1 MKIRKDIL
9 RIAIIVIILANMGII
24 LNLFSSSENS
34 FLCSSLDDCNV
45 VRGSEYSILMGV
57 ELEKIGLL
65 GFSLL
70 AISYIFSTKTLDYR
84 LTLGLSFLG
93 ALFAIYLIYVQLFL
107 VGNICYNCMLIDF
120 LAIVLFVLLFIE
132 KSAVSISVSMSASQA
147 EEAGSIPARRISKS
161 KKRK

>member
-1 MKIRKDIL
+1 MKIRKGIL
-9 RIAIIVIILANMGII
+9 RIVIILVILLNMGII

-45 VRGSEYSILMGV
+45 VRGSEYSILMRV

-70 AISYIFSTKTLDYR
+70 TNSYIFLNKPLDYR
-84 LTLGLSFLG
+84 LAIRLSFLG

-107 VGNICYNCMLIDF
+107 VGNICY
-120 LAIVLFVLLFIE
+120 
-132 KSAVSISVSMSASQA
+132 
-147 EEAGSIPARRISKS
+147 
-161 KKRK
+161 

>member
-1 MKIRKDIL
+1 MKIRKGIL
-9 RIAIIVIILANMGII
+9 RIVIILVILLNMGII

-34 FLCSSLDDCNV
+34 FLCNSVDDCNI
-45 VRGSEYSILMGV
+45 VRSSEYSKLMGV
-57 ELEKIGLL
+57 DLEKIGLF

-84 LTLGLSFLG
+84 LTLGLSFIG
-93 ALFAIYLIYVQLFL
+93 AVFAFYLIYVQLFL
-107 VGNICYNCMLIDF
+107 VGSICYNCMLIDS

-147 EEAGSIPARRISKS
+147 EEAGSIPARRISKL
-161 KKRK
+161 KKNR

>member
-1 MKIRKDIL
+1 MKIRKGIL
-9 RIAIIVIILANMGII
+9 RIVIILVILLNMGII

-34 FLCSSLDDCNV
+34 FLCNSVDDCNI
-45 VRGSEYSILMGV
+45 VRSSEYSKLMGV
-57 ELEKIGLL
+57 DLERIGLF

-84 LTLGLSFLG
+84 LTLGLSFIG
-93 ALFAIYLIYVQLFL
+93 AVFAFYLIYVQLFL
-107 VGNICYNCMLIDF
+107 VGSICYNCMLIDS

-147 EEAGSIPARRISKS
+147 EEAGSIPARRISKL
-161 KKRK
+161 KKNR